1 MTSKKTGF
9 PGKAAPMS
17 RRDFVGGTL
26 VGSGALQEGERA
38 AQQLL

>member
-1 MTSKKTGF
+1 MTNRAKGY
-9 PGKAAPMS
+9 PGKAAPIS

-26 VGSGALQEGERA
+26 VGSGAVQEGERA